1 MSLLA
6 FWKMIGGG
14 MVGRVWEDCTDAII
28 FCCRTVHTN
37 VLKKVKEWLKVIK
50 AK

>member
-6 FWKMIGGG
+6 FWKMIGG
-14 MVGRVWEDCTDAII
+14 MVGRVWEDCTII